1 MLLRKT
7 VISALLL
14 LAFSP
19 GTIYGQPELIEET
32 IADKS
37 AHYEDVVENFHLH
50 LNKTSFVR
58 GEHIWF
64 KAYVYN
70 QISQKPS
77 FETTNLNVALFDE
90 DGSEVKR
97 KLIYIENGVG
107 YGDFAI
113 DSTLTNKKYYI
124 SAWTNWMKNFEQ
136 SNSFHERIEIINSS
150 DAQVKDLFPNT
161 EYQID
166 VYPEGGSVLA
176 DTENVM
182 AIHWKGYKKILDK
195 IRVRLLTSGGDTIID
210 PIRLTSNGLGKF
222 TYRHRNNK
230 NYELHF
236 AIEGGQ
242 TIVKKLPSANNQG
255 VSLMVN
261 SLHPSNVHV
270 QVLTNER
277 NFPFLQGKLFTLTVS
292 GQDSTHIRQI
302 YVSGLKQSLAFEKK
316 FLSDGINH
324 LILENEQGVRLA
336 SRNFY
341 NNQSTLEDQLVL
353 DSYLTEQGDSVEVS
367 LSFKEP
373 VQESFSLSVSTL
385 PIQSRAYR
393 PANSLKTSLTIKPF
407 LADLSSDVR
416 FSYEGS
422 SRKKYYEWD
431 ALLLNRDI
439 VKYPTV
445 MFNNPKISSDY
456 PWEEG
461 IRINGW
467 AKNAD
472 LEREKF
478 VWIYSGSMENT
489 LIGYL
494 EKDKTFKTDAV
505 LYQNDSITFALVD
518 DKGRMRQPVLKYVL
532 EPKKSIQRLNIKELP
547 PVFDRSREVVDE
559 NWILPFD
566 VSDQTIELDEV
577 ELVARKPQ
585 MKFQVNATTEFRL
598 ISDTD
603 IKRRPSLYQ
612 YIKSLG
618 FHIFLRP
625 DGFNITRYL
634 NPVLARDLPLIID
647 GMVETTPS
655 ALQTPLSRV
664 EYITYDPLGFISVG
678 LRKYDYRS
686 PDAEPLYLKF
696 QIENGFNRPSKF
708 KTPFY
713 SSYTNTFFNYYGTI
727 DWKPM
732 LNLDG
737 ITTLTFKIPRLNQ
750 DAFKLIIEGM
760 GSEGTLIS
768 TVKELKLNEEQVD

>member
-1 MLLRKT
+1 MLLRET
-7 VISALLL
+7 VTSALVILS
-14 LAFSP
+14 FSL
-19 GTIYGQPELIEET
+19 GTVYSQPELIDESTAERST
-32 IADKS
+32 FHDDI
-37 AHYEDVVENFHLH
+37 VENFHLH

-58 GEHIWF
+58 GERIWF
-64 KAYVYN
+64 KAYVYDQN
-70 QISQKPS
+70 SQKPS

-90 DGSEVKR
+90 EGREVKR
-97 KLIYIENGVG
+97 KLIYVENGVG
-107 YGDFAI
+107 FGDFAI
-113 DSTLTNKKYYI
+113 DSTLINKKYYI
-124 SAWTNWMKNFEQ
+124 SAWTNWMKNFER
-136 SNSFHERIEIINSS
+136 SNTFHERIEIINSS
-150 DAQVKDLFPNT
+150 DAQVKDLFPDT
-161 EYQID
+161 QYEID

-176 DTENVM
+176 DAENVM
-182 AIHWKGYKKILDK
+182 AIHWKGYKKILDN
-195 IRVRLLTSGGDTIID
+195 IRVRLLTTNGDTIID

-222 TYRHRNNK
+222 TYRHRRNK

-236 AIEGGQ
+236 AITGGQ
-242 TIVKKLPSANNQG
+242 TIIKKLPSADVQG

-261 SLHPSNVHV
+261 SLHPTNVHV

-277 NFPFLQGKLFTLTVS
+277 NLPFLQGKLFTLTVS

-302 YVSGLKQSLAFEKK
+302 YVNDLKQSIAFEKK

-324 LILENEQGVRLA
+324 LILENEQGAKLA
-336 SRNFY
+336 TRNFY
-341 NNQSTLEDQLVL
+341 NNQSTIEDQLVL
-353 DSYLTEQGDSVEVS
+353 ESQLTEQGDSVEVS
-367 LSFKEP
+367 LSFKQP
-373 VQESFSLSVSTL
+373 VQESFSLSISTL
-385 PIQSRAYR
+385 PLRSRAYM
-393 PANSLKTSLTIKPF
+393 PVNSLKTSLTIKPF
-407 LADLSSDVR
+407 LAELNSDVR

-439 VKYPTV
+439 VKYPAV

-456 PWEEG
+456 QWEEG

-472 LEREKF
+472 LEKEKF
-478 VWIYSGSMENT
+478 VWIYSGSIGNT

-494 EKDKTFKTDAV
+494 ERDKTFTTDAV
-505 LYQNDSITFALVD
+505 LFQNDSITFALVD
-518 DKGRMRQPVLKYVL
+518 DKGRMRQPVIKYDL
-532 EPKKSIQRLNIKELP
+532 EPKKSIQRLNINELP
-547 PVFDRSREVVDE
+547 SVFDRSLVVEDE

-585 MKFQVNATTEFRL
+585 MKFQVNATTEFRR

-603 IKRRPSLYQ
+603 IKRRPSLFQ

-618 FHIFLRP
+618 FHVFLRP

-647 GMVETTPS
+647 GMVETSPS
-655 ALQTPLSRV
+655 ALQTPLSNV

-678 LRKYDYRS
+678 LRNYDYRS

-732 LNLDG
+732 LDLDG
-737 ITTLTFKIPRLNQ
+737 STTLTFKIPRLNQ
-750 DAFKLIIEGM
+750 DEFKLIIEGM

-768 TVKELKLNEEQVD
+768 TVKELKLNEAQVD